1 MADEQPL
8 RLSADIQCT
17 VRCRL
22 PERVPP
28 CSQEFSPQE
37 DVPRRLCAIATWKP
51 PSNGSLTRLAL
62 NFRLSAAMHM
72 SACSY
77 AELSF
82 GETII
87 MLGAVSGFEI
97 DKLMR
102 QPDEI
107 GGAETQSCY
116 YFVRDVE
123 AHYARACAE
132 GAEIVLALKT
142 QVDGQKGYTCRD
154 PEGHLWTFGTYDPWH
169 GRRVNAL
176 AAVEGNNFRPS
187 AFGRDGHGSF
197 PVMRLLSVGLL
208 IPAAIFGFGVGWF
221 GSGSVPVPREPLAA
235 RAALLGSEPA
245 VRDQQPRPHTQTALV
260 EARRL
265 LSFEFSARQ
274 AAERASLAAR
284 ADAASERRLRISAQR
299 AANGLAEQLS
309 SEQRAEALA
318 QSSVSAMRRRLAAR
332 AILASKT
339 EMALAAMRA
348 AKDQAERA
356 ATEAQ
361 RHLLESTAANA
372 VAEQA
377 MKGERERLTF
387 ISDNARR
394 DAEQAVAE
402 LRQQTLKEQAARV
415 AAEQETKTAQEELA
429 RERKSKQE
437 AWNVVAQLKKRL
449 AMAQGNPV
457 KAKATPTK
465 APQATKSVAARP
477 KVDKQKTAST
487 AGEWDISAG
496 PPFQP

>member
-1 MADEQPL
+1 MSNHFVSQQIYSVLSDVGCL
-8 RLSADIQCT
+8 RESSTMQLGVQSAGARSSPALRYRDMEAAIEWLSHAFGFELQA
-17 VRCRL
+17 VRRDAH
-22 PERVPP
+22 ERV
-28 CSQEFSPQE
+28 C
-37 DVPRRLCAIATWKP
+37 
-51 PSNGSLTRLAL
+51 
-62 NFRLSAAMHM
+62 
-72 SACSY
+72 Y

-116 YFVRDVE
+116 YFVRNVE

-142 QVDGQKGYTCRD
+142 QADGHQGYTCRD

-169 GRRVNAL
+169 GRPVNAR
-176 AAVEGNNFRPS
+176 AAVEDNNFRPS

-197 PVMRLLSVGLL
+197 PVLPLLSVGLL

-221 GSGSVPVPREPLAA
+221 GSGSVPVRDPLAA
-235 RAALLGSEPA
+235 RAALLSSEP
-245 VRDQQPRPHTQTALV
+245 RQPKTHTPTALV

-284 ADAASERRLRISAQR
+284 ADAARERRLRISAER
-299 AANGLAEQLS
+299 AAQRLVEQVS
-309 SEQRAEALA
+309 SQQRAEEVA
-318 QSSVSAMRRRLAAR
+318 QRRVNAMRRRLAAR
-332 AILASKT
+332 AILATKT
-339 EMALAAMRA
+339 EMALAALRA
-348 AKDQAERA
+348 AKEQSEKA
-356 ATEAQ
+356 ATQAQ
-361 RHLLESTAANA
+361 THLLESTAAHV
-372 VAEQA
+372 VAAQA
-377 MKGERERLTF
+377 MKGERERLAF
-387 ISDNARR
+387 ISDNARK
-394 DAEQAVAE
+394 DAEQAVVE
-402 LRQQTLKEQAARV
+402 LRQQALNEQAARV
-415 AAEQETKTAQEELA
+415 AAEQDTKTAQEELA

-449 AMAQGNPV
+449 AQGNAQPV
-457 KAKATPTK
+457 KAKATSVKTN
-465 APQATKSVAARP
+465 QAAKSAAKRP
-477 KVDKQKTAST
+477 RVEEKRTAST
-487 AGEWDISAG
+487 AGEWGVVDG